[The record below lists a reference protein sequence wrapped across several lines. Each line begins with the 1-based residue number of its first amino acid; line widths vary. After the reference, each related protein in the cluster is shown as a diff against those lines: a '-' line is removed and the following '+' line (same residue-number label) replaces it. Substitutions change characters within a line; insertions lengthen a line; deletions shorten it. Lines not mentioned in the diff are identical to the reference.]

1 MRRFVVLLTLVLSFV
16 VPLAVPAAQASEPGT
31 LQAQAPNSSCRR
43 HRRAKKQQSDSSKS
57 KKKKDK
63 DSKKPYGFEL

>member
-16 VPLAVPAAQASEPGT
+16 APLAIPAAHASEPGT
-31 LQAQAPNSSCRR
+31 LQARASNTSCRR
-43 HRRAKKQQSDSSKS
+43 HRRPKKQQSDSSKP
-57 KKKKDK
+57 KKKDK